1 LNDELLTS
9 VAGITNNKIQG
20 TGKLPKEITMRV
32 MALVLASM
40 LAIFLAHGQAFA
52 ARGSSG
58 ASNPDR
64 NYYQSAAGSCGGSAA
79 CYKNGSKKHP
89 KKH

>member
-58 ASNPDR
+58 ASNPD
-64 NYYQSAAGSCGGSAA
+64 SELL
-79 CYKNGSKKHP
+79 P
-89 KKH
+89 KRRRELRWQRGLL